1 MARETADVH
10 TINDWMTMGV
20 FAGLIVL
27 FLHRS
32 MGTAEPRDHLW
43 QYLPPAVGC
52 AIANYIGNTYGANG
66 GGIWAGLILLGVI
79 GYILVVLKP
88 FDQAPS

>member
-1 MARETADVH
+1 MAREAADVH

-32 MGTAEPRDHLW
+32 MGPAEPRDHLW

-52 AIANYIGNTYGANG
+52 AIANYIGNQGFG
-66 GGIWAGLILLGVI
+66 VWAGLILLGVI

-88 FDQAPS
+88 FDQTT

>member
-1 MARETADVH
+1 MALERADVH

-32 MGTAEPRDHLW
+32 MATGEPKDHLW

-52 AIANYIGNTYGANG
+52 AIANYVGNQGFG
-66 GGIWAGLILLGVI
+66 VWAGLILLGVI

-88 FDQAPS
+88 FDQTT

>member
-1 MARETADVH
+1 MALEAADVH

-32 MGTAEPRDHLW
+32 MGTAEPRDHIW
-43 QYLPPAVGC
+43 QYGPPAIGC
-52 AIANYIGNTYGANG
+52 AIANWVGNNVS
-66 GGIWAGLILLGVI
+66 GIWAGLILLAVI
-79 GYILVVLKP
+79 GYILIVLKP
-88 FDQAPS
+88 FDQTT

>member
-1 MARETADVH
+1 VH

-32 MGTAEPRDHLW
+32 MAAGEPKDHLW
-43 QYLPPAVGC
+43 QYLPPALGC
-52 AIANYIGNTYGANG
+52 AIANYIGNHHDEIPNG
-66 GGIWAGLILLGVI
+66 GVWAGLILLGVI

-88 FDQAPS
+88 FDQSTT

>member
-1 MARETADVH
+1 MLEAADVH

-43 QYLPPAVGC
+43 QYLPPAIGC
-52 AIANYIGNTYGANG
+52 AVANYVGNQGFG
-66 GGIWAGLILLGVI
+66 VWAGLILLGVI

>member
-1 MARETADVH
+1 MARETGDVH

-52 AIANYIGNTYGANG
+52 AIANYIGNQGYGV
-66 GGIWAGLILLGVI
+66 WAGLLLLGVI

-88 FDQAPS
+88 FDQTT

>member
-1 MARETADVH
+1 VALERADVH

-32 MGTAEPRDHLW
+32 MATGEPKDHLW

-52 AIANYIGNTYGANG
+52 AIANYVGNQGFG
-66 GGIWAGLILLGVI
+66 VWAGLILLGVI

-88 FDQAPS
+88 FDQTT

>member
-1 MARETADVH
+1 MTLEAADVH

-32 MGTAEPRDHLW
+32 MATAEPKDHLW
-43 QYLPPAVGC
+43 QYLPPALGC
-52 AIANYIGNTYGANG
+52 AVANYIGNQGL
-66 GGIWAGLILLGVI
+66 GIWAGILLLAVI
-79 GYILVVLKP
+79 GYILIVLKP
-88 FDQAPS
+88 FDQTS